1 MAGRTVMGHSLLY
14 CLTPQFVFAAAVVPF
29 AVKVE
34 VQSTHPESG
43 GKEVYLYTSCYYHGA
58 VFG

>member
-1 MAGRTVMGHSLLY
+1 MGHSLLY